1 MRLAVVVAPSDPRA
15 GDAVARREALAWLRG
30 KLARNGFEVII
41 VGGGQE
47 PTVALDKAA
56 LRVAPGD
63 TLLVHVSGRLS
74 ERGLLAFGAGRTLP
88 LRAVADALAS
98 CAPAEVAFVAELM
111 HADDPKDDRLGPDCL
126 ATAVEALSG
135 SATQG
140 AVATRA
146 VLAAVRPLSSR
157 CARLAFTERTLTL
170 PGDGTLA
177 PSPDEVVAS
186 MHRRAI
192 EDAGVGAV
200 APWMTF
206 SPAGAVA
213 EPSAP
218 RSDGLSP
225 EDAKKKKE
233 PLDTGSGGEWGAWVD
248 APSLSPSPPPPSES
262 EGTVEQDESP
272 PPRGEDTF
280 PIDAEIASASDA
292 RNWKRVLD
300 LRLARLSLLQN
311 PASQVN
317 ELIALARLLQAEL
330 GDPEGAISAL
340 EQARAIEPERPSVL
354 RALRRGYETLG
365 RWASAIEVIGVLVE
379 SASSPVERAALRVA
393 QASLAVDRIGDEA
406 RASQWLQAA
415 VIEDPAN
422 ADAQELLTR
431 LQAIPID
438 AEGIAEAELSADAAA
453 DGGEDGVIAARTDG
467 LGFAELEV
475 IAAQHPFD
483 GAA

>member
-15 GDAVARREALAWLRG
+15 GDAVGRREALAWLRG
-30 KLARNGFEVII
+30 KLARSGFEVII

-74 ERGLLAFGAGRTLP
+74 QRGVLAFGAGRTLP

-98 CAPAEVAFVAELM
+98 CAPAEVAFVAELT
-111 HADDPKDDRLGPDCL
+111 HADDPNDDRLGSDCL

-140 AVATRA
+140 VVATRA
-146 VLAAVRPLSSR
+146 VLAAVRPLSIR
-157 CARLAFTERTLTL
+157 CTRFAFTERTLAL
-170 PGDGTLA
+170 SGDANLA

-200 APWMTF
+200 APWMMF
-206 SPAGAVA
+206 SPADAVA
-213 EPSAP
+213 ETSAP
-218 RSDGLSP
+218 SPDGLSP
-225 EDAKKKKE
+225 EDAKKKE
-233 PLDTGSGGEWGAWVD
+233 APLDTGSAGEWGAWVD
-248 APSLSPSPPPPSES
+248 ALPVPLSPPSES
-262 EGTVEQDESP
+262 EGTVEQEASP
-272 PPRGEDTF
+272 PPRGEDTS
-280 PIDAEIASASDA
+280 PVDAEIASASDA
-292 RNWKRVLD
+292 RDWKRVLD
-300 LRLARLSLLQN
+300 LRLARLSLLQS

-330 GDPEGAISAL
+330 GNPEGAISAL

-379 SASSPVERAALRVA
+379 SALSPVERAALRVA
-393 QASLAVDRIGDEA
+393 RASLAVD
-406 RASQWLQAA
+406 
-415 VIEDPAN
+415 
-422 ADAQELLTR
+422 
-431 LQAIPID
+431 
-438 AEGIAEAELSADAAA
+438 
-453 DGGEDGVIAARTDG
+453 
-467 LGFAELEV
+467 
-475 IAAQHPFD
+475 
-483 GAA
+483 